1 MSADEQLEALGEL
14 GVVRL
19 LLGERGNL
27 ERMIAHEGGLHE
39 LLLGHGLENLA
50 DELALAPCVFRM
62 SAVFLQD
69 GDELLARAIEGHF
82 LARVLTCKLHHG
94 RAAPFARQVD
104 LGALVG
110 DLQRAARLH
119 GGCLDEAL
127 REVHH
132 AVKVRERLVGLH
144 RGELGVVVWVH
155 ALVAELA
162 ANFEDL
168 LETAHEQALQG
179 KLGRDAQ
186 EVVAVE
192 RVEVRDERL
201 CVRAAQD
208 RMQKRRFDL
217 VEALLLHVAA
227 DGCHDLETLLE
238 RALDLGVHDK
248 VDIALAITRLLVGQ
262 AVELLRQR
270 AQRLGQKLVAR
281 DGDGKLAALRA
292 HHGAVHA
299 DPVTH
304 VEVFHRG
311 EDFLAER
318 VDAAEQLDVARRVAQ
333 LEEGDLAL
341 NALGH
346 DAARHVDF
354 VLGGGAVFER
364 GILLIEISQVMR
376 VVERVA
382 VGVLPRLDKRRA
394 LRLANLDRVVFDYL
408 LGSFVSHTYPSAR
421 SSKSSS

>member
-1 MSADEQLEALGEL
+1 M
-14 GVVRL
+14 VR
-19 LLGERGNL
+19 
-27 ERMIAHEGGLHE
+27 
-39 LLLGHGLENLA
+39 
-50 DELALAPCVFRM
+50 
-62 SAVFLQD
+62 
-69 GDELLARAIEGHF
+69 
-82 LARVLTCKLHHG
+82 
-94 RAAPFARQVD
+94 
-104 LGALVG
+104 
-110 DLQRAARLH
+110 
-119 GGCLDEAL
+119 
-127 REVHH
+127 
-132 AVKVRERLVGLH
+132 
-144 RGELGVVVWVH
+144 VH

-162 ANFEDL
+162 ADFEDL

-179 KLGRDAQ
+179 QLGRDAQ
-186 EVVAVE
+186 KVVAVE

-201 CVRAAQD
+201 CVRTAQD
-208 RMQKRRFDL
+208 RMQKRRLDL
-217 VEALLLHVAA
+217 VETLLLHVAA
-227 DGCHDLETLLE
+227 DGSHDLETLLE

-248 VDIALAITRLLVGQ
+248 VDVALTIARLLVGQ
-262 AVELLRQR
+262 AVEFLRQR

-311 EDFLAER
+311 EDFLAEC

-333 LEEGDLAL
+333 LEERDLAL

-354 VLGGGAVFER
+354 VLGGGTVFER
-364 GILLIEISQVMR
+364 GVLLVEVGQVMR

-394 LRLANLDRVVFDYL
+394 LRLANLDRVIFDYL
-408 LGSFVSHTYPSAR
+408 LGSFVSHTYPSVR